1 MQTELSRRLPSEFAA
16 QFPGG
21 SEIAFSAI
29 PFISGLEEP
38 LRTQVREA
46 FADSLAVLWK
56 VMAGIAGMGIISTV
70 LMKEV
75 PMNTETD
82 EKWAMEHPGKEKKL
96 EADEK
101 A

>member
-1 MQTELSRRLPSEFAA
+1 MPSAFSA

-29 PFISGLEEP
+29 PFIAALEEP
-38 LRTQVREA
+38 LKTQVREA
-46 FADSLAVLWK
+46 FADSLGVLWK
-56 VMAGIAGMGIISTV
+56 VMAGVAGMGLISTF
-70 LMKEV
+70 LMKEL
-75 PMNTETD
+75 PMNTATD
-82 EKWAMEHPGKEKKL
+82 EKWAMEHPGKEKKV

>member
-1 MQTELSRRLPSEFAA
+1 MPGEFSA

-29 PFISGLEEP
+29 PFIAALEEP
-38 LRTQVREA
+38 LKTQVREA
-46 FADSLAVLWK
+46 FALSLGVLWK
-56 VMAGIAGMGIISTV
+56 VMAGVAGMGLISTL
-70 LMKEV
+70 LMKEL

-82 EKWAMEHPGKEKKL
+82 DKWGMEHAGREKKV